1 MKKPEPVRGY
11 RTDSMAAKHHGT
23 EGQNLGKSDS
33 AEGAIAYAMESGTAR
48 SRLGRK
54 IKSSKP
60 AQDA

>member
-1 MKKPEPVRGY
+1 
-11 RTDSMAAKHHGT
+11 MAAKHHGT

-33 AEGAIAYAMESGTAR
+33 AEGAIAYAMESGAAR
-48 SRLGRK
+48 RRLGRK